1 MKELL
6 KKLAAFQQECPV
18 ILKDTKAKNYNYADL
33 PAIFAVVN
41 PLLDKHKLMF
51 TQPLEFDQ
59 GVRFIKTILYDL
71 ESDQKL
77 ESRIDIPEV
86 SFDYTNKDGESVSL
100 MNDYQALGSGI
111 TYMRRYALS
120 SLLGI
125 VTDKDTDAQ
134 GDQKPATK
142 SASKNTDKRPWLNE
156 KQMYKASERIKGANP
171 YVTIDD
177 GDDQLSLTPREFLDK
192 LFKKYQMK
200 TVYKEALE
208 TDVEFQKTLT
218 PE

>member
-6 KKLAAFQQECPV
+6 TKLAAFQQDCPV

-33 PAIFAVVN
+33 PAIFAVIN
-41 PLLDKHKLMF
+41 PILKKHKLML
-51 TQPLEFDQ
+51 TQPLEFEQ
-59 GVRFIKTILYDL
+59 GIRYVRTILYDI

-86 SFDYTNKDGESVSL
+86 SFDYTNKDTGEVVSL

-120 SLLGI
+120 SMLGI

-134 GDQKPATK
+134 GKQTQKNQTK
-142 SASKNTDKRPWLNE
+142 APEKPWLNSSIGNKVDPKWAE
-156 KQMYKASERIKGANP
+156 AVRYLAKGGLIAD
-171 YVTIDD
+171 I
-177 GDDQLSLTPREFLDK
+177 E
-192 LFKKYQMK
+192 KKYIISKDNREKLMNESIIVSDLPFDNTQEHEP
-200 TVYKEALE
+200 TS
-208 TDVEFQKTLT
+208 
-218 PE
+218 